1 MHRCNFRRRAAA
13 LFLPL
18 LFFFFGNFGL
28 LAETL
33 QAVPGEVLA
42 IDYTYAPPE
51 GVPLMS
57 IELYDA
63 DGRNLGRFKSYRVD
77 GSAAGSSVAIAR
89 SPVISKQR
97 VLVPL
102 SSTIESGSYE
112 LRYYSASGTLLQTR
126 TLQVEPRQFRSETIP
141 LNYSLTELRSSDDPE
156 KYEQA
161 LAIQH
166 IYAGFNADRVL
177 GSLEFRLPLPEKE
190 AGSYRITSHYGD
202 RRIFSYADERT
213 ARSIHTG
220 IDFAAQAGTPVLAAE
235 AGRVVLASDRIISG
249 YSVVIEHLPGV
260 YSIYFHL
267 DRLHTKQGQRV
278 DAGQEIGTVGMTG
291 LATGPHL
298 HWEVR
303 VHGVAVDPAMLTQ
316 LK

>member
-1 MHRCNFRRRAAA
+1 MCRCIFYRRTAA
-13 LFLPL
+13 LVFLL
-18 LFFFFGNFGL
+18 LFLGNFNL
-28 LAETL
+28 LAEAL

-42 IDYTYAPPE
+42 INFTFAQPD
-51 GVPLMS
+51 GVPLTS
-57 IELYDA
+57 IELSAA
-63 DGRNLGRFKSYRVD
+63 DGRNIGQFESFRVPD
-77 GSAAGSSVAIAR
+77 SAVGNAAAAAQA
-89 SPVISKQR
+89 PVIVRQR

-102 SSTIESGSYE
+102 SSTLDSGSYK
-112 LRYYSASGTLLQTR
+112 LRYFSAAGTVLQTR
-126 TLQVEPRQFRSETIP
+126 TLQVEDRDFRSETIP

-161 LAIQH
+161 IAIQQV
-166 IYAGFNADRVL
+166 YASFNADLVL
-177 GSLEFRLPLPEKE
+177 GSLSFRFPLPQKDS
-190 AGSYRITSHYGD
+190 GRYRITSYYGD

-220 IDFAAQAGTPVLAAE
+220 IDFAAPVGTPVLAAE
-235 AGRVVLASDRIISG
+235 AGRVMLAADRIISG

-267 DRLHTKQGQRV
+267 DKLSVQEGQIV